1 MKIWIVTLLLVSF
14 SIVAQKPVDAI
25 FIRETP
31 LKAKTFIGVDNF
43 KAMYL
48 IDKDVLYKKDN
59 AKTISYNNL
68 QLGSITSANVSNPLK
83 INVFYRDFNTVVILD
98 NRLAEIF
105 KLDFNTIEPYRSISC
120 ITSGHD
126 STLWVFNQITQQ
138 LELYDYKTHVSRAK
152 TLPVSSPVLDIKSDY
167 NNCWLLT
174 EDYLYQYNYFGILIN
189 KIKNE
194 GYIAISENNE
204 NIILKKGNLLYYL
217 KKNTD
222 AIVPIKLPNL
232 LINQFSVTNET
243 LYIYNNEFLKEFQLK
258 TN

>member
-25 FIRETP
+25 FIKETP

-43 KAMYL
+43 NAMYV

-98 NRLAEIF
+98 NRLAEII
-105 KLDFNTIEPYRSISC
+105 KLDFNSLEPYKSISC
-120 ITSGHD
+120 VSPGHD
-126 STLWVFNQITQQ
+126 STLWIFNQITQQ
-138 LELYDYKTHVSRAK
+138 LEIYDYNIQKTRAK
-152 TLPVSSPVLDIKSDY
+152 TMPVSSSVLDIKSNY
-167 NNCWLLT
+167 NTCWLLT
-174 EDYLYQYNYFGILIN
+174 DNYLYQFNYFGTLV
-189 KIKNE
+189 KKTKND
-194 GYIAISENNE
+194 GYTAIAEDNE
-204 NIILKKGNLLYYL
+204 NIILKKNHSLYYL
-217 KKNTD
+217 KKNTNT
-222 AIVPIKLPNL
+222 IVPIHLPNL
-232 LINQFSVTNET
+232 LIKQFSVTNET
-243 LYIYNNEFLKEFQLK
+243 LYIYNNETLKEFQLK